1 MTNELLA
8 RIGLLEKENQK
19 LKQVNEE
26 HRILNGQLREE
37 IKTKDKAYKAMV
49 EELALHFVM
58 MKKNIVN

>member
-37 IKTKDKAYKAMV
+37 IKTKDKAYKAIV
-49 EELALHFVM
+49 EELTEYAEENEKL
-58 MKKNIVN
+58 KYI